1 MYISGFY
8 HQATRADRDIYVDV
22 DFEAIYDYEVA
33 MFIND
38 TKASI
43 KKNYVKCNE
52 TSLGK
57 ARGCNSLGI
66 YSTLFKLIF
75 RVFLIIIP
83 IHYFIE
89 QF

>member
-1 MYISGFY
+1 MLYISGFY

-33 MFIND
+33 MFINN
-38 TKASI
+38 TRASI

-57 ARGCNSLGI
+57 TRGCNSLGI
-66 YSTLFKLIF
+66 YTISFKLIS
-75 RVFLIIIP
+75 RV
-83 IHYFIE
+83 IE
-89 QF
+89 SF